1 MTIADAPTR
10 TVFGN
15 LMTPAEVAQLIPGM
29 TKANLAQ
36 LRYAGGGPKFLKP
49 TPRTVVYRETDVL
62 EWLNAAERTSTAD
75 LG

>member
-62 EWLNAAERTSTAD
+62 EWLNASERTSTAD